1 MAVYRAEQTQPNG
14 NSAGRTPPGVIASAA
29 TGIVAFIEARGGDV
43 DRIFGRAGIAPDT
56 AGSPTLKVELKSYC
70 QLFEVASADTKCD
83 NFGLWFGNQ
92 FQPRDLGLWGYSAIS
107 APTLGGALSNLVDL
121 FHFHQQSSSMSLRR
135 GQDGLMRLEYQIEA
149 PDIVERRQDAE
160 LSLGMFL
167 NVFRDCL
174 GQQWVPE
181 EVHFEHPRPADS
193 HEHEKAFGAPV
204 YFSLTRN
211 ALLFRPEIMSEPMPH
226 CDAKLMA
233 MMQMCLRQ
241 LESEPQKCASFTDR
255 LKAVVRA
262 RLPDGYPAL
271 DDVAGSLRITPTAIQ
286 RKLASEGLIYRELV
300 EVIRRE
306 LAIAYMKQRHLPFS
320 EIALLLGYSELSA
333 FSRAVHRWTGQSPRE
348 NRGPS
353 ART

>member
-14 NSAGRTPPGVIASAA
+14 NSAGRAPPGVIASAA

-121 FHFHQQSSSMSLRR
+121 FLFHQQSSSMSLRR

-193 HEHEKAFGAPV
+193 HRARKGLRRAG
-204 YFSLTRN
+204 
-211 ALLFRPEIMSEPMPH
+211 LFLV
-226 CDAKLMA
+226 DAERA
-233 MMQMCLRQ
+233 
-241 LESEPQKCASFTDR
+241 
-255 LKAVVRA
+255 AVPARDHVRA
-262 RLPDGYPAL
+262 DAALRRQADGHDADVPA
-271 DDVAGSLRITPTAIQ
+271 AA
-286 RKLASEGLIYRELV
+286 
-300 EVIRRE
+300 
-306 LAIAYMKQRHLPFS
+306 
-320 EIALLLGYSELSA
+320 
-333 FSRAVHRWTGQSPRE
+333 
-348 NRGPS
+348 
-353 ART
+353 